1 MKADGQTPLHIA
13 AGEGDENIVK
23 CLHSLHADPNI
34 PGNLFIGASHNIS
47 IRRKTVSEKRS
58 GEIVEIE
65 TQSSAIKLIETVRNH
80 MKRESIPKNVANI
93 E

>member
-47 IRRKTVSEKRS
+47 IRRKTVSEKGQGKS
-58 GEIVEIE
+58 LKLKPSQV
-65 TQSSAIKLIETVRNH
+65 QSSSLRPFEIT
-80 MKRESIPKNVANI
+80 
-93 E
+93 